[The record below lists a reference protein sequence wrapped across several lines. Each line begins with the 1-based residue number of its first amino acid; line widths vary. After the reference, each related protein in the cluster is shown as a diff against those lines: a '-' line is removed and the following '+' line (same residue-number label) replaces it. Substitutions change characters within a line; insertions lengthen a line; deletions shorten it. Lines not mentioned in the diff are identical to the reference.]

1 MKKIGKISIS
11 YLALVAVIIAF
22 NFLAIHHHHHEMA
35 VPIVVELLGS
45 NGDDADSDASHT
57 CHHPGV
63 QKCSYHQAA
72 LRNNVVKIHI
82 EKKCVEF
89 DSFIAGESQL
99 IKIDPQEDVEF
110 YDVQLILKPVLDQI
124 QCLRAPP
131 VYSFLR

>member
-11 YLALVAVIIAF
+11 YLALVAVIAF
-22 NFLAIHHHHHEMA
+22 NHHHHEMA